1 MNNRYKIFSTI
12 YIVVM
17 IGVLVI
23 RLMIDKWNVQTGF
36 KGIYQWWGYFG
47 DASAISTIIMFLFN
61 KFFWRFCPGFLVLS
75 KHYEGELCSSYDY
88 KKRLAKIEI
97 EQTFLSISIKLITE
111 ESSSSSIVANIEKIN
126 NEECLTY
133 MYFNQPKAYIQER
146 SPLHYGYVIF
156 NVANK
161 GELKGN
167 YFTGRKT
174 IGYIEMKACKD

>member
-23 RLMIDKWNVQTGF
+23 RLMIDNWNAQTGVN
-36 KGIYQWWGYFG
+36 GIYQWWGYFG

-75 KHYEGELCSSYDY
+75 KHYKGYLCSSYDN
-88 KKRLAKIEI
+88 KNRFAEI
-97 EQTFLSISIKLITE
+97 KVEQTFLSISIKLITE

-156 NVANK
+156 NFANK

-174 IGYIEMKACKD
+174 NGYIEMMACKD